1 MARSLLAFQIM
12 GVTMEKVNGELAKAL
27 RDEIETQDLTI
38 KEVASRIHRSPS
50 VVFVVLRGEKVS
62 RKTIRQIELA
72 FPQVFA

>member
-1 MARSLLAFQIM
+1 
-12 GVTMEKVNGELAKAL
+12 MEKVNGVLAKAL

-38 KEVASRIHRSPS
+38 KEVANRIHRSSS